1 MTPLH
6 ILGAG
11 ALGCLFAHR
20 ATRAGYEVFLLTRD
34 PEHQR
39 IVTLETDQGEIIQRY
54 PTQCVEDANT
64 ITNLLI
70 TTKSYDVIGAAESV
84 INNLSSSS
92 QVAVL
97 SNGMGYHDSLNT
109 LIPSHNLIAGTTTA
123 GCTLLDSSSISGEL
137 NQRYKQSGEG
147 MTFFGHWAQHGKSM
161 PDWLRPLLESFEQC
175 SWSED
180 IQPLLMQKLV
190 INAAINPCTALNDIP
205 NGALAD
211 EPWRELIQQAVEE
224 IDQILAGTHQGILM
238 HPVSDLVDQVIT
250 DTAGN
255 TSSMLAD
262 VRAGRQTEHEAILG
276 FLLEQQVHKD
286 VAAPLLTSWL
296 EALRDRASKL

>member
-1 MTPLH
+1 MISLH
-6 ILGAG
+6 VLGAG

-20 ATRAGYEVFLLTRD
+20 ATRAGYEVVLLTRNA
-34 PEHQR
+34 EHQR
-39 IVTLETDQGEIIQRY
+39 VVTLEIDQEKLIQQF
-54 PTQCVEDANT
+54 PTQRITDANT

-70 TTKSYDVIGAAESV
+70 TTKSYDVLDAAESV
-84 INNLSSSS
+84 INNLNPSS

-123 GCTLLDSSSISGEL
+123 GCTLLGSASVNGAL

-147 MTFFGHWAQHGKSM
+147 VTFFGHWAQHGKSM
-161 PDWLRPLLESFEQC
+161 PDWLRPLLESFEHC
-175 SWSED
+175 GWSGD
-180 IQPLLMQKLV
+180 IQPLLLRKLV

-211 EPWRELIQQAVEE
+211 EPWRELVQQAIGE
-224 IDQILAGTHQGILM
+224 IDQVLAASYRGM
-238 HPVSDLVDQVIT
+238 PMSSVEDLVNQVIT
-250 DTAGN
+250 DTADN

-276 FLLEQQVHKD
+276 FLLERQAHKKT
-286 VAAPLLTSWL
+286 ATPLLTSWL
-296 EALRDRASKL
+296 EALRDRARRL